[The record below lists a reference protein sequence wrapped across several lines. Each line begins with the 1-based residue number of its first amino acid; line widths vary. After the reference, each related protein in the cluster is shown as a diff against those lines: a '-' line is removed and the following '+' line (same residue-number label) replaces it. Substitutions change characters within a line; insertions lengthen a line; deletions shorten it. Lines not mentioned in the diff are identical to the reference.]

1 MRIALL
7 ADIHGNPIALDAV
20 LADLQAQG
28 GADACWC
35 VGDYAALGYDP
46 VGVLERLTALPD
58 AVFVRGNTDRYT
70 AQSELPSSPVEAA
83 WSDPAHL
90 LALIHMAQS
99 FSWTKGYVT
108 ARGWLGWLAALPV
121 EQRSTLPDGARLLMV
136 HAAPGTDDGPGI
148 TPATPQGELAALLAG
163 CEADLVVVGHNHWP
177 QDRQAGGVRL
187 INPGSVS
194 NSPARDLRASYALI
208 EATASGYRVAFRRVA
223 YDVQA
228 VIDAVRRSQHPAGDY
243 LLQFFEGRFMPDWL
257 R

>member
-20 LADLQAQG
+20 LGDLQAQG
-28 GADACWC
+28 GADAIWC

-46 VGVLERLTALPD
+46 VGVLERVAALPN
-58 AVFVRGNTDRYT
+58 AVCVRGNTDRYT
-70 AQSELPSSPVEAA
+70 AAGELPSSPVEAA
-83 WSDPAHL
+83 RTDPAHL
-90 LALIHMAQS
+90 PVLIHMAQS
-99 FSWTKGYVT
+99 FAWTKGYVT
-108 ARGWLGWLAALPV
+108 ARGWLGWLDALPV
-121 EQRSTLPDGARLLMV
+121 EQRLTLPDGTRLLMV

-148 TPATPQGELAALLAG
+148 TPATPEADLAALLAG

-208 EATASGYRVAFRRVA
+208 EAEASGHQVVFRRVA

-228 VIDAVRRSQHPAGDY
+228 VIGAVQQSQHPAADY
-243 LLQFFEGRFMPDWL
+243 LLRFFEGRFMPDWL

>member
-28 GADACWC
+28 GADAWWC

-46 VGVLERLTALPD
+46 VGVLERLTALPN

-70 AQSELPSSPVEAA
+70 AQGELPSSPVEAA
-83 WSDPAHL
+83 QSDPAHL
-90 LALIHMAQS
+90 PVLIHVAQS
-99 FSWTKGYVT
+99 FAWTKGYVT

-121 EQRSTLPDGARLLMV
+121 EQRLTLSDGTRLLVV

-148 TPATPQGELAALLAG
+148 TPVTPEADLAALLAG

-194 NSPARDLRASYALI
+194 NAPARDLRASYALI
-208 EATASGYRVAFRRVA
+208 EADTSGYQVAFRRVA

-228 VIDAVRRSQHPAGDY
+228 VIDAVRQSQHPAADY
-243 LLQFFEGRFMPDWL
+243 LLRFFEGRFSPDWL
-257 R
+257 P